1 MIAEAC
7 IPMPLQIVIDDVGW
21 RNGHDGNKENQ
32 PFRTGV
38 DRIHGA
44 EDYRAIVR
52 FGRELGMRPQAVM
65 ILGDWDTQ
73 NRLRKI
79 PTASW
84 LGANWDNSANV
95 GPWMEECAEIL
106 RSNQAHLEV
115 VMHGIMHE
123 YWLNGVATRAE
134 WHDDAGVMRPR
145 HDVIVRFEL
154 FLELVKQHRL
164 GPAPSSFVVCAGR
177 HNFGAPGE
185 NFAELVQ
192 QFGIQAIFNEFGDEL
207 PQTRPLDYK
216 WFGFDRGV
224 ITVQRSYD
232 LFRWNHL
239 APVPEKAPYGPVCGM
254 HWPHILHADPTRN
267 NEIVDG
273 WVRVLKP
280 LNQAFDRLL
289 SPSTEAF
296 LAQLVHHTVTTVKVI
311 GDELEVDASEYYRLP
326 WKYRPELPVTVK
338 VRRANQ
344 IESLQIKIT
353 SEKPILRQKLK

>member
-1 MIAEAC
+1 MTAEAC
-7 IPMPLQIVIDDVGW
+7 IPLPLQIVIDDVGW
-21 RNGHDGNKENQ
+21 RHGRDGSQENQ
-32 PFRTGV
+32 PYRTGL
-38 DRIHGA
+38 DRLHGPA
-44 EDYRAIVR
+44 DYRAIVR
-52 FGRELGMRPQAVM
+52 LGRELGMRPQAVM

-84 LGANWDNSANV
+84 LGDRWDNSPNV
-95 GPWMEECAEIL
+95 GPWMAECAEIIH
-106 RSNQAHLEV
+106 NNPTHLEV
-115 VMHGIMHE
+115 VVHGIMHE
-123 YWLNGVATRAE
+123 YWLNGVLSRAE
-134 WHDDAGVMRPR
+134 YHDLNGVMRPR
-145 HDVIVRFEL
+145 QEIIARLDLFFEL
-154 FLELVKQHRL
+154 VEQHRFGSVPRSL
-164 GPAPSSFVVCAGR
+164 LPPCYC

-192 QFGIQAIFNEFGDEL
+192 PYGIQSIFSVFDATGSH
-207 PQTRPLDYK
+207 TRPLDYE
-216 WFGFDRGV
+216 WFGFDRGL
-224 ITVQRSYD
+224 IAVQRKHD
-232 LFRWNHL
+232 LFQWNHV
-239 APVPEKAPYGPVCGM
+239 APVPEKAPYGPVCSM
-254 HWPHILHADPTRN
+254 HWPHILHADPARN
-267 NEIVDG
+267 GEIVDG

-296 LAQLVHHTVTTVKVI
+296 LAQLVHHTVTTVKVT